1 MFTRVTRPAGARPP
15 AALAVPSDGRA
26 PQTLRC
32 DVAALP
38 HQDQT
43 WARPDMFLPTALRPG
58 YQGFYGTYSRIR
70 LQDVRASLAE
80 ELHSI
85 GQVLADMDVLDHER
99 DPRDRVAIEST
110 ILDYAR
116 SALMAAAAAETTL
129 LQRRLAR
136 ELLQ

>member
-1 MFTRVTRPAGARPP
+1 MRVTRPAGARPP
-15 AALAVPSDGRA
+15 SAFVVSPDGRA
-26 PQTLRC
+26 LQILRC

-38 HQDQT
+38 HLDQT

-58 YQGFYGTYSRIR
+58 YQGYYGTYSRIR

-80 ELHSI
+80 ELRSI
-85 GQVLADMDVLDHER
+85 GQVLANMDELDHER
-99 DPRDRVAIEST
+99 DPRDRIAIENT

-129 LQRRLAR
+129 MQRRLAR
-136 ELLQ
+136 ELAQ

>member
-1 MFTRVTRPAGARPP
+1 MF
-15 AALAVPSDGRA
+15 
-26 PQTLRC
+26 
-32 DVAALP
+32 
-38 HQDQT
+38 
-43 WARPDMFLPTALRPG
+43 MPTALRPG
-58 YQGFYGTYSRIR
+58 YQGFYGTYARIR

-85 GQVLADMDVLDHER
+85 GQVLADMDMLDHER
-99 DPRDRVAIEST
+99 DPRDRAAIENT

-136 ELLQ
+136 ELSQ